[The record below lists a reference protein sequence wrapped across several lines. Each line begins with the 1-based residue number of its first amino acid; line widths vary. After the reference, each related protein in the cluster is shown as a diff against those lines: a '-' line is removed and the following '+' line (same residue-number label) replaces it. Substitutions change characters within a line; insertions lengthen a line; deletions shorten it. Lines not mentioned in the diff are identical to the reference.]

1 MPQHVKFYIEQKSF
15 YEFAM
20 ANFNSNKEAACVHA
34 CMHFSVC
41 SPKPAKTFLGDF
53 GIFQQMLMF
62 AIDKIEN

>member
-1 MPQHVKFYIEQKSF
+1 
-15 YEFAM
+15 M

-41 SPKPAKTFLGDF
+41 SPKPAKNFLGDF